1 MLQKGHLSIMLWE
14 QVFPMQTGFISQ
26 TVTTL
31 ALSASSEQLL
41 SWGEA
46 TSEGKVALQRQIQV
60 SYGVTSACV
69 FGEGT
74 KG

>member
-14 QVFPMQTGFISQ
+14 QVFPMQTGFTSQ
-26 TVTTL
+26 TMTTL
-31 ALSASSEQLL
+31 AWSASSEQLL

-46 TSEGKVALQRQIQV
+46 TSEGRVALQRQIQV
-60 SYGVTSACV
+60 SYGVMSACV